1 MTLEIV
7 EVLAIVP
14 ARGGSKSIPRK
25 NLRLLAGI
33 PLLAWSV
40 AAAVASRRV
49 GRVIVS
55 TDDAEMRD
63 VAVASG
69 AEVPFLRPAA
79 LAADETP
86 DLPVFL
92 HVLEWLEREEGY
104 RPSIVVQLRPTSPL
118 RPPHLVDAAI
128 DALVSRPGAHSAR
141 TVCAPAQS
149 PYKMWR
155 ERGGWLR
162 PLLGDAGPEAYNRPR
177 QILPQ
182 TLWQTGHVDA
192 IQRETIL
199 RRRSMTG
206 TRVVPVLVE
215 AEYAIDIDT
224 FDQWAAAEW
233 LLASGRIEVLPPALP
248 LRRDARMTGA

>member
-25 NLRLLAGI
+25 NLRLLAGV

-40 AAAVASRRV
+40 AAARASRRV
-49 GRVIVS
+49 ARVIVS
-55 TDDAEMRD
+55 TDDEEMRD
-63 VAVASG
+63 VALAAG
-69 AEVPFLRPAA
+69 AEAPFLRPPA

-86 DLPVFL
+86 DLPVFV
-92 HVLEWLEREEGY
+92 HALEWLQREEGY
-104 RPSIVVQLRPTSPL
+104 RPEIVVQLRPTSPL
-118 RPPHLVDAAI
+118 RPPHLVDAAV
-128 DALVSRPGAHSAR
+128 DALASRPGAHSAR
-141 TVCAPAQS
+141 TVCPPAQN

-162 PLLGDAGPEAYNRPR
+162 PMLGDAGPEAYNRPR

-192 IQRETIL
+192 IQRDTIL

-215 AEYAIDIDT
+215 PSYAIDIDT

-233 LLASGRIEVLPPALP
+233 LLASGRIEVVSPSHPMA
-248 LRRDARMTGA
+248 ATIG

>member
-1 MTLEIV
+1 MIPETG

-25 NLRLLAGI
+25 NLRLLAGV

-40 AAAVASRRV
+40 AAALSSRRV

-55 TDDAEMRD
+55 TDDEEMREA
-63 VAVASG
+63 AVAAG
-69 AEVPFLRPAA
+69 AEAPFLRPRA
-79 LAADETP
+79 LAEDETP
-86 DLPVFL
+86 DLPVFV
-92 HVLEWLEREEGY
+92 HALEWLEREEGY
-104 RPSIVVQLRPTSPL
+104 RPEIVVQLRPTSPL
-118 RPPHLVDAAI
+118 RPPHLVDAAV
-128 DALVSRPGAHSAR
+128 DALASRPGAHSAR
-141 TVCAPAQS
+141 TVCPPAQN

-155 ERGGWLR
+155 ERGGWMR

-192 IQRETIL
+192 IHRDTIL

-215 AEYAIDIDT
+215 PSYAIDIDT

-233 LLASGRIEVLPPALP
+233 LLASGRLEVVSPSRSTVAT
-248 LRRDARMTGA
+248 TG